1 MGLESIS
8 EGTEMGKFIEKSRG
22 SEKVGEMNAKWRG
35 FHSRQGA
42 TSEPQRG
49 QVTGRPATR
58 NAEMLAQ
65 VNNALSVKL
74 FLEIARHLATT
85 NRHWRPLQARASLA
99 SASRAIVA
107 RFRAEWDPNLHAG

>member
-1 MGLESIS
+1 
-8 EGTEMGKFIEKSRG
+8 MGKFIEKSRG

-42 TSEPQRG
+42 TSERQRG
-49 QVTGRPATR
+49 QVTGRPVTR

-74 FLEIARHLATT
+74 FLENAREMATT
-85 NRHWRPLQARASLA
+85 NRHWRSLQVRTSLA
-99 SASRAIVA
+99 SASRAIFA
-107 RFRAEWDPNLHAG
+107 RFRADWDRNSYAG